1 MAEQSPRSA
10 PWREDVLA
18 QVARLTSIVDSFEA
32 NLTNSSSSAGM
43 DPVPLA
49 AGIHRH
55 LQEAQEAACNGHRND
70 PVEMAR
76 AYNAIDSAEEQLLRI
91 APRAYV
97 EGWIPEVLSDVR
109 KYLAPTDPRRALIE
123 KLFTAEPPLV
133 YIDDSLRESIVAAS
147 AAAHS
152 RARHAYGQARSFYKA
167 LKWAV
172 LLITIMAVGLGML
185 GAFFPDEL
193 SVCFNPQGESQGA
206 PPRIVC
212 ATHETIFPPGNVSP
226 PQADIDEA
234 RERTVRQSDVLLIEL
249 LGLLAAAVS
258 GAASLRH
265 VQGTFSPYSVPALLL
280 LMKLPLGSL
289 TAYLGLIFMRG
300 GFVPG
305 LSALDTAPQI
315 LAWAAIFG
323 ASQQLFTGVV
333 DRQAKVVLD
342 KIGGKEHK
350 AET

>member
-1 MAEQSPRSA
+1 MAEQSTHSA

-18 QVARLTSIVDSFEA
+18 QVARLTSIVGSFETHLA
-32 NLTNSSSSAGM
+32 NPPSPAGM
-43 DPVPLA
+43 DPIPLA
-49 AGIHRH
+49 NGIHIH
-55 LQEAQEAACNGHRND
+55 LQEAKEAACKGHRND

-76 AYNAIDSAEEQLLRI
+76 AYNAIDSAEEQMLRI
-91 APRAYV
+91 APQAYV
-97 EGWIPEVLSDVR
+97 EGWIPEILSDAR

-123 KLFTAEPPLV
+123 KQLTAEPTPV
-133 YIDDSLRESIVAAS
+133 HINESFRESIIAAS

-152 RARHAYGQARSFYKA
+152 RARQAYGQARSFYRA

-172 LLITIMAVGLGML
+172 VLITFMAVALGVL
-185 GAFFPDEL
+185 GAIFPDKL

-206 PPRIVC
+206 PARIVC
-212 ATHETIFPPGNVSP
+212 ATNETIFPPSEVSP

-234 RERTVRQSDVLLIEL
+234 REETVRRSDVLLIEL
-249 LGLLAAAVS
+249 IGLLAAAVS
-258 GAASLRH
+258 GAASLRK
-265 VQGTFSPYSVPALLL
+265 VQGTFTPYSVPALLG
-280 LMKLPLGSL
+280 LMKLPLGAL